1 MTLWVS
7 RPGGELG
14 CFCVVWQKHQSLFHE
29 LRLGLRPL
37 VTWVLL
43 LPIKMYSPCSHWS
56 GSIGQMT
63 SKLYSIPG
71 FPHGSVVKNLPANA
85 GDTGDVGSIP
95 GGGNGYPLQ
104 YFCLENSMDR
114 EAWWAIV
121 HGVAKSWTQLNM
133 LTLHPQLSLQLGI
146 GLWELS
152 LEEYE

>member
-43 LPIKMYSPCSHWS
+43 LPIKMYSPFSHWS
-56 GSIGQMT
+56 ESIGQMT
-63 SKLYSIPG
+63 IKLYSIPG
-71 FPHGSVVKNLPANA
+71 FRCGSVVKNLPANA

-95 GGGNGYPLQ
+95 GSG
-104 YFCLENSMDR
+104 R
-114 EAWWAIV
+114 
-121 HGVAKSWTQLNM
+121 
-133 LTLHPQLSLQLGI
+133 
-146 GLWELS
+146 S
-152 LEEYE
+152 LEEEMATHASILASKIPWTEEPGEL